1 MTRDPSPAADPA
13 AGSPATT
20 GAPAAEPAAVADLR
34 SRRDKI
40 RTEMGGLGRVE
51 ALHASG
57 LSTVRDRIGR
67 LLDPGTFTEIGTF
80 SESARPEDKGST
92 PGDGKVGGH
101 GLIGG
106 QMVTVA
112 GDDVTVKRGSSS
124 LVGSRKLHR
133 LFDQALAGGNPLV
146 YLGETGGARIPD
158 TIGAVG
164 HTSLNSFP
172 DYTLR
177 QRRIPLVTVIVGPS
191 FGGSSLISAMSD
203 FVVQIRGT
211 CLSVTSPRVIEI
223 ATGEQATMEEIGG
236 VDVHLKI
243 TGQIDV
249 AADDEEQAFAYVR
262 RFLGY
267 LPPNAWTRPPR
278 SAPRPP
284 QDGPDLAGVV
294 PERRSRAYD
303 MHQVVRRL
311 VDGSE
316 YLELKPRYGRSVITA
331 LARIDGHPVG
341 IVASQP
347 MFEAGSVGP
356 EACEKLC
363 QFLPLCDSY
372 GIPLLFLHDTPG
384 FLVGKQVEHRGIL
397 QKAIRLQ
404 EALVLASVPKI
415 SVVIRKSFGLAHQV
429 LNGSNMGADY
439 ILAWP
444 GAEIGFMDPKV
455 GANVIHYPELAALDP
470 AERAEVLTKRASEVA
485 AGTSPYDAAGV
496 LNIDEVIE
504 PGETRQRIAA
514 RLAQLQGR
522 EPRPLSSRLLAT
534 WPTC

>member
-1 MTRDPSPAADPA
+1 MTRDSSGAPDPA
-13 AGSPATT
+13 G
-20 GAPAAEPAAVADLR
+20 AEPQQAIAQLR
-34 SRRDKI
+34 IRRDKI
-40 RTEMGGLGRVE
+40 RTELGGRSKVE
-51 ALHASG
+51 SLHASG
-57 LSTVRDRIGR
+57 QSTVRDRIGR
-67 LLDPGTFTEIGTF
+67 LLDPGSFIEIGTF
-80 SESARPEDKGST
+80 SESARPEDKGTT

-101 GLIGG
+101 GLIDG
-106 QMVTVA
+106 QVVTVA

-124 LVGSRKLHR
+124 LIGSRKLHR
-133 LFDQALAGGNPLV
+133 LFDQALAAGNPFV

-177 QRRIPLVTVIVGPS
+177 QRRIPLATAIVGPS

-203 FVVQIRGT
+203 FVVQVRGT

-223 ATGEQATMEEIGG
+223 ATGEKATMEEIGG
-236 VDVHLKI
+236 VDVHLRI

-249 AADDEEQAFAYVR
+249 AADDEALAFGYIR
-262 RFLGY
+262 RFLSY
-267 LPPNAWTRPPR
+267 LPPNAWTAPPR

-284 QDGPDLAGVV
+284 KGGPDIADIV

-303 MHQVVRRL
+303 MHLVIEQL
-311 VDGSE
+311 VDGGE
-316 YLELKPRYGRSVITA
+316 FLELKPKYGRSMITA
-331 LARIDGHPVG
+331 LARIDGYPVG

-347 MFEAGSVGP
+347 MFEAGSIGP
-356 EACEKLC
+356 GACEKLC
-363 QFLPLCDSY
+363 QFLPLCDSF

-429 LNGSNMGADY
+429 LNGANMGADY
-439 ILAWP
+439 LLAWP

-455 GANVIHYPELAALDP
+455 GANVIYYPELAELELE
-470 AERAEVLTKRASEVA
+470 ERPEVLNKRAAEVA
-485 AGTSPYDAAGV
+485 AGTSPLDAAGV

-504 PGETRQRIAA
+504 PGETRSRIAA
-514 RLAQLQGR
+514 RLRQLDGR
-522 EPRPLSSRLLAT
+522 QLRPLAERRLAG

>member
-1 MTRDPSPAADPA
+1 MTGDLSGASDPV
-13 AGSPATT
+13 
-20 GAPAAEPAAVADLR
+20 AVADLR
-34 SRRDKI
+34 LRKEKI
-40 RTEMGGLGRVE
+40 RSEMGGIAKIE
-51 ALHASG
+51 ALRATG
-57 LSTVRDRIGR
+57 VSTVRDRIER
-67 LLDPGTFTEIGTF
+67 LLDPGSFMEIGTF

-101 GLIGG
+101 GLLDG

-124 LVGSRKLHR
+124 LIGSRKLHR
-133 LFDQALAGGNPLV
+133 LFDQAVASGNPIV

-164 HTSLNSFP
+164 HTNLNSFP
-172 DYTLR
+172 DYALR
-177 QRRIPLVTVIVGPS
+177 QRRIPMVTVIVGPS
-191 FGGSSLISAMSD
+191 FGGSSLMSAMSD
-203 FVVQIRGT
+203 FVVQVRGT

-223 ATGEQATMEEIGG
+223 ATGEQATMDEIGG
-236 VDVHLKI
+236 VDVHLRI

-249 AADDEEQAFAYVR
+249 AADDEDQAFDYVR

-267 LPPNAWTRPPR
+267 LPPNAWTPPPPAAARPPK
-278 SAPRPP
+278 
-284 QDGPDLAGVV
+284 DGMDLADVV

-303 MHQVVRRL
+303 MHLVIERL
-311 VDGSE
+311 VDDGE
-316 YLELKPRYGRSVITA
+316 HLELKPRYGRSVITT
-331 LARIDGHPVG
+331 LTRIDGHPVG

-347 MFEAGSVGP
+347 MFEAGSLGP
-356 EACEKLC
+356 DACEKLC
-363 QFLPLCDSY
+363 QFLPLCDSF

-415 SVVIRKSFGLAHQV
+415 SVIIRKSFGLAHQV

-444 GAEIGFMDPKV
+444 GAEIGFMDPRV
-455 GANVIHYPELAALDP
+455 GANVIYWPELSALDP
-470 AERAEVLTKRASEVA
+470 EERAEVLNSRASEVA

-514 RLAQLQGR
+514 RLRQLQGR
-522 EPRPLSSRLLAT
+522 EPRPLSERRLAG